1 MDTQEIALGD
11 KVTVKKN
18 ADVPLTFKGTVE
30 KIYVNSALLT
40 IDDFDS
46 EDAVVVDDLKNKTV
60 VNFKHIRKGGKPVT
74 APKPEEDEKK

>member
-30 KIYVNSALLT
+30 KIYVNSAC
-40 IDDFDS
+40 
-46 EDAVVVDDLKNKTV
+46 
-60 VNFKHIRKGGKPVT
+60 
-74 APKPEEDEKK
+74 